1 MAAGEP
7 VGGCNAAARQV
18 LLISRRARHLVG
30 VPLFERGGEQ
40 LPVAR
45 GRVRVEE
52 GGVALCRIDRRGAQP
67 IADLGRGDRAR
78 DVVAALVAE
87 RGLNPDFPAA
97 VESEAKRAIAAVK
110 ADPGPR
116 HDLTAEPTFTVDP
129 ATARDFDDAVSARR
143 EGDGCRLWVHIADV
157 AAHVRPGSPL
167 DREAF
172 ERANSTYAPGIV
184 SPMLPR
190 AISDDACSLN
200 PELERFAVTTEL
212 ELNGSGEVGSVSF
225 YRSLIRS
232 DARLNYEELDR
243 VFSGAERAPDPVVE
257 PIAIARR
264 AAAAIGERRKG
275 GLELSG
281 AEPEF
286 EFTRQGHVKSAR
298 SVPETESHLL
308 IERLMVL
315 TNEQVALLLER
326 RGKPSIYRV
335 HEQPDPSRIELM
347 VEQLAALD
355 VPTPGLPED
364 PSPSQAGEIAIEA
377 SRMVAAE
384 ARRRGRGGSSLSS
397 LVLRAMKPARYED
410 RNIGHAGL
418 ALTAYT
424 HFTSPIRRYAD
435 LTVHRS
441 LLDAIGAGEEAPGL
455 REVQAAAERCSVQE
469 RDSMKIERGG
479 DDICL
484 AFLLDRE
491 LYERGQGVRFR
502 GEVSG
507 VVGAGAFVRFTGEKS
522 DAYEGFLPVRRIPDD
537 RYDLNETDSALVGGH
552 TGRRLGFGDP
562 IEVEVT
568 SIEAPRG
575 RVDLSVPKESG
586 SRRRRGAGPKS
597 GRGKGKGKGGG
608 KGGSDKGK
616 SKGQSGSRPRR
627 KGKRKGSG
635 EVKGGGKR
643 ARGAGR

>member
-1 MAAGEP
+1 MAARRPEAARQ
-7 VGGCNAAARQV
+7 AAARQV
-18 LLISRRARHLVG
+18 LLISRRARNLVG
-30 VPLFERGGEQ
+30 VPLFERSGEQ
-40 LPVAR
+40 LPIAR
-45 GRVRVEE
+45 GKVRVDE
-52 GGVALCRIDRRGAQP
+52 GAIALCRVDRRGAQP

-87 RGLNPDFPAA
+87 RGLNPKFPSA
-97 VESEAKRAIAAVK
+97 VESEAKGAIAAV
-110 ADPGPR
+110 ARDPGPR
-116 HDLTAEPTFTVDP
+116 RDLTAEPTFTVDP

-143 EGDGCRLWVHIADV
+143 EGDGFRLWIHIADV
-157 AAHVRPGSPL
+157 AAHVRPGSRL
-167 DREAF
+167 DQEAF

-200 PELERFAVTTEL
+200 PDVERFAVTTEL
-212 ELNGSGEVGSVSF
+212 ELKDSGETGPVSY
-225 YRSLIRS
+225 YRSVIRS

-243 VFSGAERAPDPVVE
+243 IFSGAERAPESVAE
-257 PIAIARR
+257 PIAVARK
-264 AAAAIGERRKG
+264 AAAALGDRRRG

-286 EFTRQGHVKSAR
+286 EFTAQGHVKSAR
-298 SVPETESHLL
+298 SVPETESHRL

-315 TNEQVALLLER
+315 TNEQVARTLER
-326 RGKPSIYRV
+326 RGEPGIYRV

-347 VEQLAALD
+347 VEQLNALD
-355 VPTPGLPED
+355 VPTPALPDD
-364 PSPSQAGEIAIEA
+364 PSPSQAGQLAIEA
-377 SRMVAAE
+377 SRLVSAE
-384 ARRRGRGGSSLSS
+384 AKRRGRGGSSLSS

-418 ALTAYT
+418 ALSAYS

-435 LTVHRS
+435 LIAHRA
-441 LLDAIGAGEEAPGL
+441 LLNSIGADERQPEL
-455 REVQAAAERCSVQE
+455 REIQAAAERCSEVE

-484 AFLLDRE
+484 AFLLQRE
-491 LYERGQGVRFR
+491 LYERGQEQRFE

-507 VVGAGAFVRFTGEKS
+507 VVGAGAFVRFKGERS

-537 RYDLNETDSALVGGH
+537 RYDLNETDSALVGGR

-562 IEVEVT
+562 VEIVVT

-575 RVDLSVPKESG
+575 RVDLSVPGNSGES
-586 SRRRRGAGPKS
+586 RRRGAQGGGKRA
-597 GRGKGKGKGGG
+597 GGKGKGKPGG
-608 KGGSDKGK
+608 KGKGK
-616 SKGQSGSRPRR
+616 P
-627 KGKRKGSG
+627 
-635 EVKGGGKR
+635 
-643 ARGAGR
+643 